1 MLVCLADD
9 RYPHLEETA
18 SNFEIINKR
27 IFSVTGRIFKL
38 DRCRL
43 TVKDLKPWCLS
54 TVKKI
59 LNIGHFV

>member
-43 TVKDLKPWCLS
+43 TVKDLKP
-54 TVKKI
+54 
-59 LNIGHFV
+59 